1 MTNGSTLAAAGSLL
15 TPQMRLLLF
24 VLLTFAGILNLV
36 DRQIIS
42 VLKPEM
48 SAELGWTDE
57 DYGAMGAWFQGAMA
71 LGLLFAGPLVDRI
84 GVRWANPLGVFS
96 WSLAAMAHGLAQS
109 IPQFILCRVGLGA
122 TEAMGTPSMI
132 KTVATILPPEV
143 RSTGF
148 GVINAVNSLG
158 AISAPVL
165 IPVMAGPLG
174 WRGTFLVA
182 GLAGVVWT
190 VCWLIATR
198 KTPLDAPPTPAAQP
212 DAPRRPILKDR
223 STWAIA
229 GAKFLSD
236 ATWWLLLF
244 WMPDLMHRQFGV
256 SGVALGGFVALAYT
270 GAAAGSLISGTLA
283 TALMSRG
290 LPVDRVRKGIMLG
303 SGLLVLVLPATLAAP
318 NAWAAAGILA
328 VVLAAHQ
335 GFSTNL
341 FALIT
346 DVTPTDK
353 VGRVTSFGAFCGNVG
368 GMGIVWAAGKVLT
381 MGLGYGPLLLFA
393 SSSYLLALAWIQLW
407 LPKITPL
414 ADRQPAPV
422 SLGH

>member
-1 MTNGSTLAAAGSLL
+1 
-15 TPQMRLLLF
+15 
-24 VLLTFAGILNLV
+24 
-36 DRQIIS
+36 
-42 VLKPEM
+42 
-48 SAELGWTDE
+48 
-57 DYGAMGAWFQGAMA
+57 
-71 LGLLFAGPLVDRI
+71 
-84 GVRWANPLGVFS
+84 
-96 WSLAAMAHGLAQS
+96 
-109 IPQFILCRVGLGA
+109 
-122 TEAMGTPSMI
+122 
-132 KTVATILPPEV
+132 
-143 RSTGF
+143 
-148 GVINAVNSLG
+148 
-158 AISAPVL
+158 
-165 IPVMAGPLG
+165 
-174 WRGTFLVA
+174 
-182 GLAGVVWT
+182 
-190 VCWLIATR
+190 
-198 KTPLDAPPTPAAQP
+198 
-212 DAPRRPILKDR
+212 
-223 STWAIA
+223 
-229 GAKFLSD
+229 
-236 ATWWLLLF
+236 
-244 WMPDLMHRQFGV
+244 MHRQFGV

-353 VGRVTSFGAFCGNVG
+353 VGRVTSFGAFCGNIG

-414 ADRQPAPV
+414 RPMPV
-422 SLGH
+422 HRFGSA